1 MSDFANLIERPKQP
15 AVKDFG
21 PIGAIETFDES
32 VLIGLAGLDVAQ
44 FNAHHRAPG
53 RKSLRGQLGAVVRWE
68 AVMADD

>member
-21 PIGAIETFDES
+21 PIGTIEAFDES

-44 FNAHHRAPG
+44 FNYPSPRT
-53 RKSLRGQLGAVVRWE
+53 RW
-68 AVMADD
+68 